1 MQTRNLECQLAMAQL
16 KRYLSGSKLSDEALE
31 ALESHLVDCPV
42 CRLAV
47 QAQKVHTEPV
57 LPTQAVVQT
66 PAPTPEPKKA
76 PLQGHLKTLALAVGL
91 ATVLIA
97 MSMIANDPTKLF
109 GERLQ
114 SSTKPP
120 TTTVASKPQP
130 TKSQPTKAET
140 SSSDSVPTPVVGSAE
155 TSRPEPKP
163 APTTSVVEAAPEEP
177 EPEATS
183 KPIVRQ
189 KAKAKPVRRAPAAKT
204 QAVPSGIK
212 VYDPNGNPI

>member
-1 MQTRNLECQLAMAQL
+1 MAQL
-16 KRYLSGSKLSDEALE
+16 KRYLSGSTLSDEALE
-31 ALESHLVDCPV
+31 ALESHLVDCPI

-114 SSTKPP
+114 SSTTPP
-120 TTTVASKPQP
+120 TTTVASKPQT
-130 TKSQPTKAET
+130 TKPQATKPET

-155 TSRPEPKP
+155 TSRPEPELPASTPVDAP
-163 APTTSVVEAAPEEP
+163 APEKTVTMAPKTNEPTTRP
-177 EPEATS
+177 
-183 KPIVRQ
+183 
-189 KAKAKPVRRAPAAKT
+189 KAKAKPVRRAPAANT

-212 VYDPNGNPI
+212 VYDANGNPI